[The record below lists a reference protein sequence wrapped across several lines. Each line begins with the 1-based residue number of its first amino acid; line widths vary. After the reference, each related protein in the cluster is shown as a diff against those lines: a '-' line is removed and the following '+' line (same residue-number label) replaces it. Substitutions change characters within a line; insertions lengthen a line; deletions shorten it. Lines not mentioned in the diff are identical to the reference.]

1 MNDLY
6 HPPFV
11 TAALDRVDAMT
22 SLRDLQDALAIVDRH
37 DPGHIPDAVLVRLLR
52 RYSVDP
58 NPDPAMEDV
67 VFKSLVTRTVAWTKW
82 RYSGVDPA
90 DREDIA
96 HNVAV
101 AVVEAVRC
109 TAEIDFWEITFDI
122 NKKRAAADAYQN
134 YFKRY
139 EREEEVDA
147 DILAEV
153 GKDGGIAAEQMTDR
167 AYALAMGRRVLS
179 DDEFQVFE
187 ILVRLGLP
195 IASAK
200 SSDDIVRRTGKAQG
214 TVREIV
220 TRIKRKMAAAVEEQT
235 R

>member
-1 MNDLY
+1 MNELY

-22 SLRDLQDALAIVDRH
+22 SLRELQEALAIIRPR

-52 RYSVDP
+52 RCSVDP
-58 NPDPAMEDV
+58 DPALEGI
-67 VFKSLVTRTVAWTKW
+67 VFETLMARTVSWAKW
-82 RYSGVDPA
+82 HYSGVDRS

-101 AVVEAVRC
+101 ALIEAVHH
-109 TAEIDFWEITFDI
+109 TTEIDFWEITFET
-122 NKKRAAADAYQN
+122 NRKRAAADAYQN
-134 YFKRY
+134 HFKRY

-147 DILAEV
+147 EILA
-153 GKDGGIAAEQMTDR
+153 GIGDDGGATAARTTDQ

-179 DDEFQVFE
+179 DDEFEVFE

-195 IASAK
+195 IASARG
-200 SSDDIVRRTGKAQG
+200 SDDIVRRTGKAQG

>member
-1 MNDLY
+1 MTDLY

-11 TAALDRVDAMT
+11 TAALDRVDAMR
-22 SLRDLQDALAIVDRH
+22 SLREVQDALAVVDRH
-37 DPGHIPDAVLVRLLR
+37 APGHIPDAVLVRLLR
-52 RYSVDP
+52 RCSVDP
-58 NPDPAMEDV
+58 DPALKGI
-67 VFKSLVTRTVAWTKW
+67 VFESLMARTVSWAKW
-82 RYSGVDPA
+82 RYSGIDGA

-96 HNVAV
+96 HNVAL
-101 AVVEAVRC
+101 AVIEAIRN
-109 TAEIDFWEITFDI
+109 TTEIDFWEITFDT

-134 YFKRY
+134 YLKRY
-139 EREEEVDA
+139 EREEEIDA
-147 DILAEV
+147 EILAEV
-153 GKDGGIAAEQMTDR
+153 GRDGGTAAERMTDQ
-167 AYALAMGRRVLS
+167 AYALAVGRRILS
-179 DDEFQVFE
+179 DDEFEVFG

-200 SSDDIVRRTGKAQG
+200 ASDDIVRRTGKAQG